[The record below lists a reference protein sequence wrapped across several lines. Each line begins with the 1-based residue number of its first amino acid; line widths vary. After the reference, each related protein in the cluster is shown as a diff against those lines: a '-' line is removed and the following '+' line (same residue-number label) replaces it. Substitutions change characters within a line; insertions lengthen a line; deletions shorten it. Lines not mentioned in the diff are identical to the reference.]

1 MTDDEI
7 IAPGRLTFPNGGQ
20 IDVDSIYNGQVCFR
34 RWMPGADEPDW
45 LRTPIAQFVMLAR
58 EQGGI
63 RATPSHP
70 AEGDG

>member
-20 IDVDSIYNGQVCFR
+20 IDVDSLYNGQVCFR

-45 LRTPIAQFVMLAR
+45 LRTPIAQFVMLVR
-58 EQGGI
+58 EQGGK
-63 RATPSHP
+63 RASLPP
-70 AEGDG
+70 RAAGAG